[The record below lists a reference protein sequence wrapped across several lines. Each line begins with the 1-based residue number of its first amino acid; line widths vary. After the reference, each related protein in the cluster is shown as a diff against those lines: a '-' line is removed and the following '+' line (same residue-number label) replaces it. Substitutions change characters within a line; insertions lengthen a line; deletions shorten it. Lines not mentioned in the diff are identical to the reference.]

1 MCVPYIFCWY
11 NGLGNQ
17 FLALLNILYFT
28 FYFKKFKELKL
39 PKNSHFSIKNLKN
52 THVKTEEISCDCDK
66 EVDITR
72 RINPCSDWFCLNIEQ
87 LKNVFLNNVSYNH
100 SSDFENEKY
109 DIGIHIR
116 SGDIFGGNVHW
127 EYVQP
132 PLDYYIQLL
141 ERNTDKKIVIVHDT
155 NPRKPHW
162 RNPVLD
168 KLYEYVKNNK
178 NLNISIQSK
187 KLEED
192 ITALCCSKT
201 IISAMGTFALMC
213 HIISPFSKQMLI
225 PGYMVNKKRG
235 KNWFILSEK
244 DKETIKCINFPDY
257 IRVGSWKNK
266 PEQIE
271 LMLNYKMKK
280 EEVEKLRI
288 DI

>member
-1 MCVPYIFCWY
+1 MCVPYIYCWY

-17 FLALLNILYFT
+17 LMAMLNIIYYT
-28 FYFKKFKELKL
+28 FHFKKFKMVKL
-39 PKNSHFSIKNLKN
+39 PKNSNFTLINNNN
-52 THVKTEEISCDCDK
+52 THIQPQDISCNCDK
-66 EVDITR
+66 EIDITR
-72 RINPCSDWFCLNIEQ
+72 RINPCSDWFCLSVEQ
-87 LKNVFLNNVSYNH
+87 LKKVYQ
-100 SSDFENEKY
+100 ENITYDHINDLISCVY

-132 PLDYYIQLL
+132 PLDYYIQIIQ
-141 ERNTDKKIVIVHDT
+141 RNPDKKIIIVYDT

-168 KLYEYVKNNK
+168 KIIEYIEVNK
-178 NLNISIQSK
+178 KLNVTIQSK
-187 KLEED
+187 SLKED
-192 ITALCCSKT
+192 MHALCCSKT

-213 HIISPFSKQMLI
+213 HIISPFSKKMLI

-235 KNWFILSEK
+235 KNWFVLTEK
-244 DKETIKCINFPDY
+244 DKETIKCVEFPDY

-266 PEQIE
+266 PEQLE
-271 LMLNYKMKK
+271 LMLNYKMKN
-280 EEVEKLRI
+280 EELDKLCL